1 MYQLEYD
8 QDWYG
13 YFDTVPEDIQRRFM
27 KRREKYIAFPTFAFR
42 HEKREVTFFVDEIG
56 QYRALFTSDETT
68 LTRKFYFIG
77 DHKAYEK
84 FIGIRK

>member
-42 HEKREVTFFVDEIG
+42 HEK
-56 QYRALFTSDETT
+56 
-68 LTRKFYFIG
+68 
-77 DHKAYEK
+77 EK
-84 FIGIRK
+84 